1 MYTCIH
7 ICIFIHIYIWWFFF
21 STPSQQFSMC
31 LLHQSILI
39 GVYLCKQMK
48 LILANLSNKLICQKH
63 KRVYRMKTLSIYKIV
78 EKAKE
83 QGGKMH
89 WNQEIL
95 ENQEAQTPEEL

>member
-1 MYTCIH
+1 MHIYVCICKYVH
-7 ICIFIHIYIWWFFF
+7 VCVLVYIYVYLYIFIYDGISSH
-21 STPSQQFSMC
+21 SQQFSMC
-31 LLHQSILI
+31 LLHLSILI

-63 KRVYRMKTLSIYKIV
+63 KRVYRIKTLSIYKIV

-89 WNQEIL
+89 
-95 ENQEAQTPEEL
+95 